1 MQCSE
6 MAVSRQ
12 ILIYPTTSRGF
23 FLLCILSIYEVFQL
37 VASHNRQKLK
47 TIVAITN
54 YAFFRPSDRKLFNN
68 AYNAW
73 ENGSMTTQAY
83 KLNSLC

>member
-1 MQCSE
+1 MHFKHLRSFSISCLTKQAQNLKPLLLS
-6 MAVSRQ
+6 
-12 ILIYPTTSRGF
+12 LIMP
-23 FLLCILSIYEVFQL
+23 FL
-37 VASHNRQKLK
+37 
-47 TIVAITN
+47 
-54 YAFFRPSDRKLFNN
+54 RPSDRKLFNN